1 MNLSTIIKNKLKSL
15 YKEYNKINKKGNN
28 KEEVLLLDKLYK
40 FISDIKSTDKNLLNY
55 KEEELKEL
63 LENIYKEEE
72 LNEILEQIRLISIV
86 LIGKYERNLSI
97 NLSDNQTKTFD
108 KITKKIT
115 KYIEKQSEK
124 IKENE
129 TLFEENKEYLSEIEL
144 IILELEEINS
154 KLRNKENKEIITQE
168 EFDYLYEL
176 FIEDESLSFEEK
188 RNILL
193 AFKEYNDKISSKIIN
208 EIDTKK
214 IKDLIDIFISF
225 GIDEKIEKYIKK
237 HEYEISTNID
247 LDNVKSVLEF
257 MKDVNILRRFDLST
271 ILGICLD
278 GTKES
283 VENTY
288 NRMKELNLSSKMFY
302 ETSGVWIDNIPK
314 EIKKRKKHNY
324 KRGKEKEVSY
334 QAINHEIS
342 FEELL
347 ENERFLR
354 NLGYDV
360 SIANEKSAKTLKTPN
375 YKIREN
381 YELLKLYGILD
392 AVEPENF
399 STSAFAFSNIDDKCD
414 KFIELGLLNGS
425 DIVRFPNSNYIA
437 KFPSAISFMR
447 NEIYMLLYK
456 LKKDK
461 SPIDYYDTI
470 FSEYIEGRLS
480 PKVYKDKLNFRL
492 NNETEIEEFKND
504 NFIEQMDYIKNSN
517 IYEEAILSNMPINYD
532 ESVFEIPEI
541 LELEQNNKENKYIY
555 KIGNQIISRLKVL
568 RCLTALK
575 QTLVKI
581 DKDAIMYSLVRGT
594 YLDELTFNAI
604 AKTIG
609 YSYKGGLNNGIS
621 KNI

>member
-28 KEEVLLLDKLYK
+28 QEEVLLLDKLYK
-40 FISDIKSTDKNLLNY
+40 FINDINSNDKNLLNY
-55 KEEELKEL
+55 NEEEIENLLK
-63 LENIYKEEE
+63 NVYKDEDLSEV
-72 LNEILEQIRLISIV
+72 LEQIRLISIV

-97 NLSDNQTKTFD
+97 NLSENQTKTLY

-124 IKENE
+124 IKEKE
-129 TLFEENKEYLSEIEL
+129 SIYKENIEYLSEIEL
-144 IILELEEINS
+144 IILELEEINN
-154 KLRNKENKEIITQE
+154 KLRNKDNKELITKE

-176 FIEDESLSFEEK
+176 FIEDETITFEEK

-225 GIDEKIEKYIKK
+225 GIDSKIEKYIKK

-247 LDNVKSVLEF
+247 LDNVKNILEF
-257 MKDVNILRRFDLST
+257 MKNVNILKRFDLST

-288 NRMKELNLSSKMFY
+288 NRMKELDLNSKMFY

-324 KRGKEKEVSY
+324 KRGKEKDISY
-334 QAINHEIS
+334 SAINHEIS

-347 ENERFLR
+347 ENEKFLR

-360 SIANEKSAKTLKTPN
+360 SIASEKSAKTLKTPN

-399 STSAFAFSNIDDKCD
+399 STSAFAYSLIDDKCD

-425 DIVRFPNSNYIA
+425 DIVRYPNSNYIA

-461 SPIDYYDTI
+461 TPTEYYDTI
-470 FSEYIEGRLS
+470 FSEYVEGRLS
-480 PKVYKDKLNFRL
+480 PKVYKDKLNYRI
-492 NNETEIEEFKND
+492 NTEEEIEEFKNE
-504 NFIEQMDYIKNSN
+504 NFIEQNDYINNSN
-517 IYEEAILSNMPINYD
+517 IYEEVILSNMPINYSN
-532 ESVFEIPEI
+532 EVLLIPEI
-541 LELEQNNKENKYIY
+541 KELEENNKENNYIY

-581 DKDAIMYSLVRGT
+581 DKEAIMYSLVRGT
-594 YLDELTFNAI
+594 YLDESTFLNI
-604 AKTIG
+604 ANTIG

>member
-28 KEEVLLLDKLYK
+28 QEEVLLLDKLYK
-40 FISDIKSTDKNLLNY
+40 FINDINSNDKNLLNY
-55 KEEELKEL
+55 NEEEIENLLK
-63 LENIYKEEE
+63 NVYKAEDLSEV
-72 LNEILEQIRLISIV
+72 LEQIRLISIV

-97 NLSDNQTKTFD
+97 NLSENQTKTLY

-124 IKENE
+124 IKEKE
-129 TLFEENKEYLSEIEL
+129 SIYKENIEYLSEIEL
-144 IILELEEINS
+144 IILELEEINN
-154 KLRNKENKEIITQE
+154 KLRNKDNKELITKE

-176 FIEDESLSFEEK
+176 FIEDESITFEEK

-225 GIDEKIEKYIKK
+225 GIDSKIEKYIKK

-247 LDNVKSVLEF
+247 LDNVKNILEF
-257 MKDVNILRRFDLST
+257 MKNVNILKRFDLST

-288 NRMKELNLSSKMFY
+288 NRMKELDLNSKMFY

-324 KRGKEKEVSY
+324 KRGKEKDISY
-334 QAINHEIS
+334 SAINHEIS

-360 SIANEKSAKTLKTPN
+360 SIASEKSAKTLKTPN

-399 STSAFAFSNIDDKCD
+399 STSAFAYSLIDDKCD

-425 DIVRFPNSNYIA
+425 DIVRYPNSNYIA

-461 SPIDYYDTI
+461 TPTEYYDTI
-470 FSEYIEGRLS
+470 FSEYVEGRLS
-480 PKVYKDKLNFRL
+480 PKVYKDKLNYRI
-492 NNETEIEEFKND
+492 NTEEEIEEFKNE
-504 NFIEQMDYIKNSN
+504 NFIEQNDYINNSN
-517 IYEEAILSNMPINYD
+517 IYEEVILSNMPINYNN
-532 ESVFEIPEI
+532 EVLLIPEI
-541 LELEQNNKENKYIY
+541 KELEENNKENNYIY

-568 RCLTALK
+568 RCLTALE

-581 DKDAIMYSLVRGT
+581 DKEAIMYSLVRGT
-594 YLDELTFNAI
+594 YLDESTFLNI
-604 AKTIG
+604 ANTIG